1 VLSPLK
7 EVQLLPV
14 AYEGCSRR
22 KVELLVSASF
32 FQQAQPLTFHVF
44 GGELMQLKAKIQ
56 ADIAN
61 AMRTGDVE
69 KRNALRMLLAA
80 VKQVEVDER
89 RTLSDADVTAVLT
102 RQVKQLRES
111 ISDAEKSGREQLAAQ
126 AEAEVTILEAYLP
139 QMMEREE
146 IRARAEQVIEQLGVS
161 DPKAMGQVMGRLM
174 PELKG
179 QADGR
184 VVTEVVRLLLQER
197 T

>member
-1 VLSPLK
+1 
-7 EVQLLPV
+7 
-14 AYEGCSRR
+14 
-22 KVELLVSASF
+22 
-32 FQQAQPLTFHVF
+32 
-44 GGELMQLKAKIQ
+44 MQLKAKIQ
-56 ADIAN
+56 ADMTD

-89 RTLSDADVTAVLT
+89 RSLSDADVSAVLT

-111 ISDAEKSGREQLAAQ
+111 IRDAEKSGREQLAVQAQ
-126 AEAEVTILEAYLP
+126 AEVTILEAYLP
-139 QMMEREE
+139 QMMDREE
-146 IRARAEQVIEQLGVS
+146 IRARAEQVITELGVS
-161 DPKAMGQVMGRLM
+161 EPTAMGQVMGRLM

-184 VVTEVVRLLLQER
+184 LVTEVVRQLLQER